1 MREKEQLLICGRE
14 ELQTQASEAL
24 SLEGSK
30 KWFRFAK
37 EKIGQSQIIDLQYED
52 FLVFFLADS
61 LITMFFPLPNP
72 PPR

>member
-37 EKIGQSQIIDLQYED
+37 EKIGQSQTIDLQYED
-52 FLVFFLADS
+52 FLVFFLAEFPNNV
-61 LITMFFPLPNP
+61 LFPLPIR
-72 PPR
+72 PR